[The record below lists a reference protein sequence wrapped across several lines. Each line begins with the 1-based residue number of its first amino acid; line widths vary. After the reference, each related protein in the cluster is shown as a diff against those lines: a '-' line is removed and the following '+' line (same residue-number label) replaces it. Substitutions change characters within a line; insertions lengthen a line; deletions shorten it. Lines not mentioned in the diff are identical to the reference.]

1 MKSEVLI
8 INLFRICA
16 VIANQVKRLSLLTKP
31 FKSLKLKQRAT
42 ALRQWFISTRGRITA
57 SARAVGRKAVR
68 LAQRFSPFIPYDIY
82 NCTLDRYLDIVLDGR
97 TKAVVRSGISTEDE
111 RTDAIDKLSDD
122 FQDALGTPK
131 TARSVIFSDI
141 MRLSIEADRL
151 QIAQMLMIRD
161 YKETKAILKD
171 LGIDLPWDEIKSDIK
186 RFEKVKLIIESQTN
200 QRLKRV
206 SDLREKIKSKRT
218 ENEKTT
224 RLDYVKSLTN
234 LGASTEV
241 GFKPDL
247 KMTLAEHTA
256 LLNLYKEKQK
266 QYEQIKAKHNH
277 K

>member
-1 MKSEVLI
+1 M
-8 INLFRICA
+8 
-16 VIANQVKRLSLLTKP
+16 
-31 FKSLKLKQRAT
+31 
-42 ALRQWFISTRGRITA
+42 
-57 SARAVGRKAVR
+57 
-68 LAQRFSPFIPYDIY
+68 AQRFSPFIPYDIY

-97 TKAVVRSGISTEDE
+97 TKAIVRSGISTEDE

-141 MRLSIEADRL
+141 MRFSIEADRL

-241 GFKPDL
+241 GFKTDL
-247 KMTLAEHTA
+247 NMTLAEYTA

>member
-68 LAQRFSPFIPYDIY
+68 LAQRFSPFISYDIY

-97 TKAVVRSGISTEDE
+97 TKAIVKSGISTEDE

-218 ENEKTT
+218 EDEKTT

-241 GFKPDL
+241 GFKTDL
-247 KMTLAEHTA
+247 NMTLAEYTA

>member
-1 MKSEVLI
+1 MKTEVLI

-68 LAQRFSPFIPYDIY
+68 LAQRSSPFIPYNIY

-241 GFKPDL
+241 GFKTDL
-247 KMTLAEHTA
+247 KMTLAEYTA

>member
-1 MKSEVLI
+1 MKTEVLI

-16 VIANQVKRLSLLTKP
+16 VIANQVKRLSLLAKP

-42 ALRQWFISTRGRITA
+42 ALRQWFISTMGRITA

-68 LAQRFSPFIPYDIY
+68 LAQRFSPFIPYSIY

-97 TKAVVRSGISTEDE
+97 TKAIVRSGISTEDE

-161 YKETKAILKD
+161 YEETKAILKD

-206 SDLREKIKSKRT
+206 SDLKEKIKSKRT

-241 GFKPDL
+241 GFKTDL
-247 KMTLAEHTA
+247 NMTLAEYTA

>member
-1 MKSEVLI
+1 M
-8 INLFRICA
+8 
-16 VIANQVKRLSLLTKP
+16 
-31 FKSLKLKQRAT
+31 
-42 ALRQWFISTRGRITA
+42 
-57 SARAVGRKAVR
+57 
-68 LAQRFSPFIPYDIY
+68 AQRFSPFIPYDIY

-97 TKAVVRSGISTEDE
+97 TKAVVRSGSSTEDE

-241 GFKPDL
+241 GFKTDL
-247 KMTLAEHTA
+247 KMTLAEYTA